1 MKNLFSIVLFLAFAL
16 ISACS
21 FSLPQLEQAES
32 IPVGTIKPEIDF
44 SDENPD
50 CATAA
55 KRIEENLVVGMTLA
69 DVRRLVGEPRLVL
82 PGLWAWNGDFS
93 RKGRPAVRF
102 SLGGSGFDDSPISSF
117 SFESSNC

>member
-1 MKNLFSIVLFLAFAL
+1 MKKLFPIILLPVLGLT
-16 ISACS
+16 SACT
-21 FSLPQLEQAES
+21 FSLPKIEAPES
-32 IPVGTIKPEIDF
+32 IPVGTIKPELDF

-55 KRIEENLVVGMTLA
+55 KRIEENLVVGMALA

-82 PGLWAWNGDFS
+82 PGLWAWNSDFS
-93 RKGRPAVRF
+93 REGRPVVRY
-102 SLGGSGFDDSPISSF
+102 SLAGSGCDDSPISSF